1 MTQRMSDRE
10 GFDKDLLLAALTLEQ
25 AKEAEA
31 RALQKVIK
39 AKNKEEKDEKW
50 VSISLI
56 LS

>member
-25 AKEAEA
+25 AKEAEV